1 MVQASSSVDHLQE
14 ARAGDRCGFKET
26 MAPGLGPKL
35 PTARGRTTHGRH
47 LIPQPE
53 EILECY
59 VSRMALCLE
68 QGCELVGGVCVCAC
82 VCVCVRARV
91 STVVLKEILI
101 FCRNKVEIS
110 ESQILRLLN
119 YSKWNS
125 QPCKEWGVG

>member
-1 MVQASSSVDHLQE
+1 MQASSSADHLQE
-14 ARAGDRCGFKET
+14 AGGGDRYGFKET
-26 MAPGLGPKL
+26 MAPGLGPKH
-35 PTARGRTTHGRH
+35 PTVTDRTTHGRH
-47 LIPQPE
+47 LIPQPA

-68 QGCELVGGVCVCAC
+68 QGCELVRGVY
-82 VCVCVRARV
+82 VCVCVRACVQV
-91 STVVLKEILI
+91 STVVLKEIFI